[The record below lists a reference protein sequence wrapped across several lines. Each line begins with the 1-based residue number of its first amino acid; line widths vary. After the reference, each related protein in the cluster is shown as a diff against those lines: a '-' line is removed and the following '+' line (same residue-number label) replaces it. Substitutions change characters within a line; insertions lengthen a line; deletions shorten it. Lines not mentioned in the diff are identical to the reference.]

1 MSSKALSERAIAAVL
16 MMAYLAWCLCA
27 LPACASSDMA
37 REQLRR
43 ESEYECGVMRT
54 VTAYSTTG
62 EQIGQWHGKIDVQ
75 YSSGDEYSSPMERVD
90 VVVFDGDKPIDRIV
104 ISGAIVVV
112 DND

>member
-1 MSSKALSERAIAAVL
+1 MRKTIAALL
-16 MMAYLAWCLCA
+16 MALALAGCTN
-27 LPACASSDMA
+27 SDKA
-37 REQLRR
+37 RNQLRQ
-43 ESEYECGVMRT
+43 ETEDNYGIERT

-75 YSSGDEYSSPMERVD
+75 YATSSSGTWERVD
-90 VVVFDGDKPIDRIV
+90 VVIFDGETPVDRII